1 MACQRSGSYATDPAK
16 GWVLRQTNIGHTL
29 GSAQE
34 GPPVSRSTVKTSG
47 TCSVDNYRS
56 VASGARYGYNLLEAD
71 NLDSENPWSI
81 LKADDYFLTANTKH
95 GGIVSLT
102 KAQYDAIRAA
112 DAKASDNADLKA
124 EDVTVNRVLPIRTS
138 LPSCRR
144 RSRSLLPTVTALPS
158 AT

>member
-1 MACQRSGSYATDPAK
+1 MVAVPTTRASTRPSPAK

-34 GPPVSRSTVKTSG
+34 GANGFKVNGENKWYMF
-47 TCSVDNYRS
+47 VDNYGS

-71 NLDSENPWSI
+71 NLDSENPWSV

-95 GGIVSLT
+95 GGVVSLT

-124 EDVTVNRVLPIRTS
+124 EV
-138 LPSCRR
+138 
-144 RSRSLLPTVTALPS
+144 
-158 AT
+158 